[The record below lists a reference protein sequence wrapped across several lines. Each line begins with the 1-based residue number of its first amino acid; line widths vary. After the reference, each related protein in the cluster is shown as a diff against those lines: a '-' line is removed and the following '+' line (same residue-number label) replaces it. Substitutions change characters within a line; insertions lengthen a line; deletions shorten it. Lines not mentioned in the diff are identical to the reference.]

1 MKPKKGFTLVEL
13 LVVIAVIALLMSILM
28 PALRKARDHAMRVIC
43 GNHTRQI
50 VMALTIYGDNYA
62 NLLPNPDFKGMPR
75 FNEQEMIY
83 AGRMPWTP
91 FMGYW
96 PWDGEY
102 NIINEIMKCMGTN
115 IAEFKLDAGESDP
128 IPPQK
133 VFYCPANVQQKRFL
147 NTNWSYNIYLDNGRP
162 AGYRVLGFAF
172 LWYANW
178 NEMGKRPIRGGMTE
192 NDPAD
197 PTKRWVNRTDVHKA
211 SEVEVVVDTTM
222 SERGGPSGT
231 YNITEYPNGNF
242 AQIFSGGNPGAYG
255 SPDQTSHLIND
266 KKAAGGNIGFVDG
279 HVDWRNFKD
288 MRNRINQG
296 PMWWW

>member
-28 PALRKARDHAMRVIC
+28 PALRKAKDHAMRVIC
-43 GNHTRQI
+43 GNHIRQI
-50 VMALTIYGDNYA
+50 VMALTIYGDKYGG
-62 NLLPNPDFKGMPR
+62 KIPR
-75 FNEQEMIY
+75 
-83 AGRMPWTP
+83 TD
-91 FMGYW
+91 FMGWW

-115 IAEFKLDAGESDP
+115 IAEFKLDVGESDP

-178 NEMGKRPIRGGMTE
+178 NDMGQRTIRGGMTE
-192 NDPAD
+192 NAPAD
-197 PTKRWVNRTDVHKA
+197 PIKRWVNRTDVRQA

-222 SERGGPSGT
+222 SERGGPGGT

-242 AQIFSGGNPGAYG
+242 AQIFSGGNPGIYG
-255 SPDQTSHLIND
+255 SPDQTSHLISD

-279 HVDWRNFKD
+279 HIDWRNFND